1 MITKYEKFLES
12 SNDDKY
18 IVRII
23 KYGKKNYVS
32 RLNKHHSDGYDVVV
46 TSKNPFSDPDVLK
59 MSKETALD
67 IVGKSKGTKA
77 INIKGQIIIEGVTPK
92 TEVQDEIDRLMDK
105 GLENLTPEEKEF
117 LNNPYKPKETEKD
130 TNEILKYYQIA
141 ENFFRSIIGVD
152 VRNFDLNDKI
162 DLFDVLHSE
171 EEVYHVGNVIY
182 YKYGIQIDPD
192 NNNDFKLVNIFRK
205 IAEKSK

>member
-12 SNDDKY
+12 NEDKF

-23 KYGKKNYVS
+23 QHGKKNYVS
-32 RLNKHHSDGYDVVV
+32 RLNKHHSNGYDVIV
-46 TSKNPFSDPDVLK
+46 TSKNPFSDPDVI
-59 MSKETALD
+59 KETALD
-67 IVGKSKGTKA
+67 IIGKSKNAKA
-77 INIKGQIIIEGVTPK
+77 INIKGQIITEGVTPK

-105 GLENLTPEEKEF
+105 GLDKLTPEEKEF
-117 LNNPYKPKETEKD
+117 LKNPYKPKEPEKD
-130 TNEILKYYQIA
+130 TQEILKYYQIA
-141 ENFFRSIIGVD
+141 ENFFRNVIGVD
-152 VRNFDLNDKI
+152 IRNFELNDKI

-182 YKYGIQIDPD
+182 YKYGVQIDPD